1 MFCDRCGE
9 SNRPTAT
16 FCRGCGSPLSK
27 ADEPTDETVGLPGDR
42 TPDVPESLRRALSG
56 KIDLQ
61 RLLGKGGMGEV
72 YLGRELSLDR
82 LVAVKIL
89 PPSAAG
95 DPDLVKRFL
104 REARLAARL
113 RHPNIVAIHSV
124 DEVKGINSFTM
135 DFIDGVTLG
144 EYIRVS
150 CEAGL
155 TSPEAEALILQVA
168 KALAHAHASGIV
180 HRDLKPAN
188 VMVEPS
194 GHVVV
199 MDFGLARSL
208 GDVGLT
214 SSNVVVGTPRYMSPE
229 QLAGGPVD
237 AASDVFALGLLAFYV
252 YTGRELIRGKTV
264 PAIVAEHANG
274 GPSKAA
280 RRAEELTESR
290 RVLLSRVLDPD
301 FRKRPTAADF
311 IEVLSG
317 PEKAA
322 VADPSSVMLAGR
334 LPGTPGKEVPAP
346 KTPTPSPAASPY
358 RKLARERIRRLLED
372 DEE

>member
-1 MFCDRCGE
+1 
-9 SNRPTAT
+9 
-16 FCRGCGSPLSK
+16 
-27 ADEPTDETVGLPGDR
+27 
-42 TPDVPESLRRALSG
+42 
-56 KIDLQ
+56 
-61 RLLGKGGMGEV
+61 MGEV

-82 LVAVKIL
+82 LVAVKVL
-89 PPSAAG
+89 PPSAAS

-124 DEVKGINSFTM
+124 DEVKGINAFTM
-135 DFIDGVTLG
+135 DYIEGVTLG

-150 CEAGL
+150 CEGGL
-155 TSPEAEALILQVA
+155 TPAEAEAIILQVA

-229 QLAGGPVD
+229 QLAGGPID

-252 YTGRELIRGKTV
+252 YTGRELICGKSV
-264 PAIVAEHANG
+264 AAIVAEHANG

-280 RRAEELTESR
+280 RREVELTESR

-301 FRKRPTAADF
+301 FRKRPTAASF
-311 IEVLSG
+311 IEELAV
-317 PEKAA
+317 PEKVA
-322 VADPSSVMLAGR
+322 VVDPSSAMLAGR
-334 LPGTPGKEVPAP
+334 RSSAPVREIPAT
-346 KTPTPSPAASPY
+346 KTPTPSPPASPY
-358 RKLARERIRRLLED
+358 RKAARERIRKLLEE
-372 DEE
+372 DEK